1 MSTER
6 KPLPENLPEI
16 WWTEAAIPALKS
28 LTDGDP
34 EHSEA
39 WLALHY
45 DLTTSGRLDEAR
57 HAYGQFL
64 RSRSPAGPVR
74 RAAEQL
80 CEGRLPEA
88 DFLLKDHR
96 RRNPPDPLVLQLAAE
111 TAFRRQK
118 DADSIALLNECLQL
132 APDQPGARFSR
143 ALAYYRSGKPVEAE
157 ADLESELQRQPDNPA
172 CRALLAAA
180 LTKTTGVERA
190 LELYSRLTNE
200 FPSQATLWMSFG
212 HVLKAAGRQPESIE
226 AYRKATQLEPKIG
239 EAWWS
244 LANLKTVKLSAD
256 DIRAMTAQ
264 LDRSDLTDDDRLHF
278 EFSLGKAHEDLAQF
292 DTSFRHYDAGN
303 RLRLRMAPYD
313 AESSTVNLRRSQST
327 YTRDFFDERRD
338 CGAKALD
345 PIFIVGLPRAG
356 STLIEQILASHSLI
370 EGTMELPNITDIAR
384 SIADRQRNDS
394 DYDYLPL
401 VPSLEPDE
409 WRALGERYISGTRI
423 YRKSSRPFFIDKMP
437 NNFTHLGLIHLIL
450 PNARI
455 IDARR
460 HPMASCFSNFKQH
473 FALGQLFSYGLENI
487 GRFYRDYVE
496 LMAHFD
502 AVLPGRVHRVYYEN
516 MVSDTENEIRRLLDY
531 CGVPFEE
538 QCLRF
543 HETERIV
550 RTASSEQVRKPI
562 YREGVDHWRH
572 YEPWLAPLKDA
583 LGAVLTSYPA
593 VPVFDSPSNR

>member
-1 MSTER
+1 
-6 KPLPENLPEI
+6 
-16 WWTEAAIPALKS
+16 
-28 LTDGDP
+28 
-34 EHSEA
+34 
-39 WLALHY
+39 
-45 DLTTSGRLDEAR
+45 
-57 HAYGQFL
+57 
-64 RSRSPAGPVR
+64 
-74 RAAEQL
+74 
-80 CEGRLPEA
+80 
-88 DFLLKDHR
+88 
-96 RRNPPDPLVLQLAAE
+96 
-111 TAFRRQK
+111 
-118 DADSIALLNECLQL
+118 
-132 APDQPGARFSR
+132 
-143 ALAYYRSGKPVEAE
+143 
-157 ADLESELQRQPDNPA
+157 
-172 CRALLAAA
+172 
-180 LTKTTGVERA
+180 VERA
-190 LELYSRLTNE
+190 LELYARLTSE

-256 DIRAMTAQ
+256 DIAAMSAQ
-264 LDRSDLTDDDRLHF
+264 LERSDLTDDDRLHF

-313 AESSTVNLRRSQST
+313 AESSTVNLRRSQAI
-327 YTRDFFDERRD
+327 YTRDFFAERRD
-338 CGAKALD
+338 CGTKALD

-384 SIADRQRNDS
+384 SIADRQRNDA

-401 VPSLEPDE
+401 IPTLAPDE
-409 WRALGERYISGTRI
+409 WQILGERYISGTRI
-423 YRKSSRPFFIDKMP
+423 YRKTARPFFIDKMP

-450 PNARI
+450 PNAKI

-502 AVLPGRVHRVYYEN
+502 EVLPGRVHRVYYEN

-572 YEPWLAPLKDA
+572 YEPWLAPLKSA
-583 LGAVLTSYPA
+583 LGAVLTSYPD
-593 VPVFDSPSNR
+593 VPAFDSPSNR

>member
-1 MSTER
+1 
-6 KPLPENLPEI
+6 
-16 WWTEAAIPALKS
+16 
-28 LTDGDP
+28 
-34 EHSEA
+34 
-39 WLALHY
+39 
-45 DLTTSGRLDEAR
+45 
-57 HAYGQFL
+57 
-64 RSRSPAGPVR
+64 
-74 RAAEQL
+74 
-80 CEGRLPEA
+80 
-88 DFLLKDHR
+88 
-96 RRNPPDPLVLQLAAE
+96 
-111 TAFRRQK
+111 
-118 DADSIALLNECLQL
+118 
-132 APDQPGARFSR
+132 
-143 ALAYYRSGKPVEAE
+143 
-157 ADLESELQRQPDNPA
+157 
-172 CRALLAAA
+172 
-180 LTKTTGVERA
+180 
-190 LELYSRLTNE
+190 
-200 FPSQATLWMSFG
+200 
-212 HVLKAAGRQPESIE
+212 
-226 AYRKATQLEPKIG
+226 
-239 EAWWS
+239 
-244 LANLKTVKLSAD
+244 
-256 DIRAMTAQ
+256 
-264 LDRSDLTDDDRLHF
+264 
-278 EFSLGKAHEDLAQF
+278 
-292 DTSFRHYDAGN
+292 
-303 RLRLRMAPYD
+303 
-313 AESSTVNLRRSQST
+313 
-327 YTRDFFDERRD
+327 
-338 CGAKALD
+338 
-345 PIFIVGLPRAG
+345 LPRAG

>member
-1 MSTER
+1 MS
-6 KPLPENLPEI
+6 
-16 WWTEAAIPALKS
+16 A
-28 LTDGDP
+28 
-34 EHSEA
+34 
-39 WLALHY
+39 
-45 DLTTSGRLDEAR
+45 
-57 HAYGQFL
+57 
-64 RSRSPAGPVR
+64 
-74 RAAEQL
+74 
-80 CEGRLPEA
+80 
-88 DFLLKDHR
+88 
-96 RRNPPDPLVLQLAAE
+96 
-111 TAFRRQK
+111 
-118 DADSIALLNECLQL
+118 
-132 APDQPGARFSR
+132 
-143 ALAYYRSGKPVEAE
+143 
-157 ADLESELQRQPDNPA
+157 
-172 CRALLAAA
+172 
-180 LTKTTGVERA
+180 
-190 LELYSRLTNE
+190 
-200 FPSQATLWMSFG
+200 
-212 HVLKAAGRQPESIE
+212 
-226 AYRKATQLEPKIG
+226 QLE
-239 EAWWS
+239 
-244 LANLKTVKLSAD
+244 
-256 DIRAMTAQ
+256 
-264 LDRSDLTDDDRLHF
+264 RSDLTDDDRLHF

-313 AESSTVNLRRSQST
+313 AESSTVNLRRSQAI
-327 YTRDFFDERRD
+327 YTRDFFAERRD
-338 CGAKALD
+338 CGTKALD

-384 SIADRQRNDS
+384 SIADRQRNDA

-401 VPSLEPDE
+401 IPTLAPDE
-409 WRALGERYISGTRI
+409 WQILGERYISGTRI
-423 YRKSSRPFFIDKMP
+423 YRKTARPFFIDKMP

-450 PNARI
+450 PNAKI

-473 FALGQLFSYGLENI
+473 FALGQLFSNGLENI

-502 AVLPGRVHRVYYEN
+502 EVLPGRVHRVYYEN

-572 YEPWLAPLKDA
+572 YEPWLAPLKSA
-583 LGAVLTSYPA
+583 LGTVLTSYPD
-593 VPVFDSPSNR
+593 VPAFDSPSNR